1 MLDQNEA
8 DLIRAAKA
16 GNGEAFATFH
26 QRHWDDIYTYL
37 YYRVDNQAVA
47 EDLTSEVF
55 FQDGRKIDTYRYRG
69 KPLLAWLYS
78 IAHNLLIDYY
88 RQSERTPGFAQLDD
102 RIDAGKRSNP
112 SKIVERNQTV
122 DCLRRALT
130 HLTELQRHV
139 IIGKFID
146 EKTNKEVA
154 NLLGRTEGAVK
165 SLQHRALRSLHRAIE
180 AEGCYEP

>member
-55 FQDGRKIDTYRYRG
+55 FRMVEKNRYVS
-69 KPLLAWLYS
+69 L
-78 IAHNLLIDYY
+78 
-88 RQSERTPGFAQLDD
+88 PGEAPSGMVVFD
-102 RIDAGKRSNP
+102 RP
-112 SKIVERNQTV
+112 
-122 DCLRRALT
+122 
-130 HLTELQRHV
+130 
-139 IIGKFID
+139 
-146 EKTNKEVA
+146 
-154 NLLGRTEGAVK
+154 
-165 SLQHRALRSLHRAIE
+165 
-180 AEGCYEP
+180 